1 MTRLALLIVLML
13 VAARFFWRV
22 VETVLRGAAGPPQG
36 GARRGGPFGSAQGK
50 PPASVKMQPC
60 PVCGTFVVPG
70 KAISAVSGGG
80 PVYCCSEKC
89 RTEFQSR

>member
-1 MTRLALLIVLML
+1 VTRFALLLIFFV
-13 VAARFFWRV
+13 VAARFFWRL
-22 VETVLRGAAGPPQG
+22 VEAVLRGAAGPAAQQS
-36 GARRGGPFGSAQGK
+36 RRGG

-70 KAISAVSGGG
+70 KAINAVSGGETR
-80 PVYCCSEKC
+80 YFCSEKC